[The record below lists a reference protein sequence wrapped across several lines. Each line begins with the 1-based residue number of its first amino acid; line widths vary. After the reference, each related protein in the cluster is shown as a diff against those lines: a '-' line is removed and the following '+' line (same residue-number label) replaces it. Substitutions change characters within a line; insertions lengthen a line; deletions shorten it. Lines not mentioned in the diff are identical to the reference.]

1 MKDMLGDR
9 MKSNYENVTRNYLT
23 RRTPVIIRIDGK
35 AFHTFTKNFEKP
47 FDMMLNSVMQMVTD
61 DLVKNIQGC
70 VLGYTQSDEIS
81 LLLVDYENLNSEAWF
96 GYNIQKCA
104 SVAASMATMLFN
116 KYLFATWQEIACDE
130 EYDESLDV
138 YLDNVLNAYD
148 NGAVFDARC
157 FNIPK
162 EEVLNYFVWR
172 QNDCY
177 RNAINAIG
185 QEYFSYIDLN
195 HKTVENI
202 KEMLEE
208 RNISLAN
215 FATTCLYGYKV
226 YKNVFDDRKKWLS
239 DDDIKN
245 DPQLFKNNR
254 DYFSKLF
261 IFN

>member
-35 AFHTFTKNFEKP
+35 SFHTFTKNFEKP
-47 FDMMLNSVMQMVTD
+47 FDLMLNSVMQMVTD

-81 LLLVDYENLNSEAWF
+81 LLLVDYQNLNSEAWF

-104 SVAASMATMLFN
+104 SIAASMATMLFN
-116 KYLFATWQEIACDE
+116 KYLFSAWKEIV
-130 EYDESLDV
+130 YDEDIKNE
-138 YLDNVLNAYD
+138 YLSNVLNACD
-148 NGAVFDARC
+148 NGAIFDARC

-185 QEYFSYIDLN
+185 QENFSYIDLN
-195 HKTVENI
+195 HKSVETI

-208 RNISLAN
+208 KEISLN
-215 FATTCLYGYKV
+215 DFPLTCLYGYKI
-226 YKNVFDDRKKWLS
+226 YKNIFNDGKKWLS
-239 DDDIKN
+239 DDDLKKEFY
-245 DPQLFKNNR
+245 LFKDNR

-261 IFN
+261 IF